1 MTSAEENKAQI
12 MSLMECAGDS
22 RYSDVKQYFQLRA
35 IACSLMWIAEE
46 LHEVNER
53 CKEGL

>member
-35 IACSLMWIAEE
+35 IAYSLMWIAEE
-46 LHEVNER
+46 LHEMNER
-53 CKEGL
+53 YENG